1 MKDARFT
8 YRRRH
13 SYRTKSNRAR
23 PVKTPGGRLVARY
36 IKKAAAGPKCGV
48 ANCNV
53 RLQGLPRLRPA
64 EYARLPKSQRTVS
77 RAYGGSL
84 CAPCVR
90 DRIVRAFII
99 EEQKI
104 VKQVLLEKAR
114 KNKAAKGKK

>member
-13 SYRTKSNRAR
+13 SYRTRSNRAR
-23 PVKTPGGRLVARY
+23 PVKTPGGRIVARY
-36 IKKAAAGPKCGV
+36 IKKASAGPKCGV
-48 ANCNV
+48 ANCNI
-53 RLQGLPRLRPA
+53 RLQGLPRIRPS
-64 EYARLPKSQRTVS
+64 EYHRLPKCQRTVS

-104 VKQVLLEKAR
+104 VKKVLQEKER
-114 KNKAAKGKK
+114 KRKGKK